1 MMPIWEVYR
10 SLFHRSHFV
19 HPRYTVS
26 DFLAAILAKAAL
38 MVLEALLM
46 RLLQALVTSSF
57 RVMAPQAA

>member
-1 MMPIWEVYR
+1 M
-10 SLFHRSHFV
+10 
-19 HPRYTVS
+19 S

-57 RVMAPQAA
+57 RFMAPQAA

>member
-1 MMPIWEVYR
+1 M
-10 SLFHRSHFV
+10 
-19 HPRYTVS
+19 S